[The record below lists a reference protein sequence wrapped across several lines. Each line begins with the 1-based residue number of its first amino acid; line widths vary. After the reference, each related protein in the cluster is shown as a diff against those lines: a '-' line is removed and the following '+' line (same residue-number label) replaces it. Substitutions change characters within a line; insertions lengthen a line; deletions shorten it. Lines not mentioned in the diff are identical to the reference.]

1 MNNPIRGLSLRFE
14 AKKLRA
20 MSPAASLE
28 RVLEIGCGEGKG
40 AKQILRYWQPK
51 HLAAIDLDP
60 KMIARAKKRVS
71 NKNVVFRVG
80 DVADL
85 SFAASNTYDAVFD
98 FGILHHV
105 PNWQDAL
112 SELHRVLKPDGLLHI
127 EDGSIE
133 AFTKSKF
140 GRFLRRI
147 LDHPYE
153 QMYTRPA
160 FEQQLSKLGFQE
172 LSSDEIRSV
181 GLFWKVLRK
190 ENHKS
195 KGSS

>member
-14 AKKLRA
+14 AKKLRS
-20 MSPAASLE
+20 MSPATTLE
-28 RVLEIGCGEGKG
+28 RVLEIGCGEGTG

-51 HLAAIDLDP
+51 QLDAIDLDP
-60 KMIARAKKRVS
+60 KMIARAKRRIR

-112 SELHRVLKPDGLLHI
+112 DELHRVLKPGGLLHI

-133 AFTKSKF
+133 AFTKNRF
-140 GRFLRRI
+140 GRFLHRI

-153 QMYTRPA
+153 QMYTKSA
-160 FEQQLSKLGFQE
+160 FDKSLRKLGFQE
-172 LSSDEIRSV
+172 LNNDEIRSV
-181 GLFWKVLRK
+181 GLFWKVLQK
-190 ENHKS
+190 ENKNS
-195 KGSS
+195 